1 MFLCCS
7 NLQKGILYCIILFN
21 KGKPATLKQMENVAT
36 KHPAI
41 DTKIADQMAVYVGTY
56 GKYNDGSIY
65 GAWIDLTLIKDEED
79 FNDLCAEIHKD
90 EQDPEFMLQDWQSI
104 PNRYISESG
113 LSAEFWDYLEA
124 YNGTSNTEALQKF
137 VDYGYSPE
145 NFSSYYMGEFDSEQE
160 YAEAL
165 LDETGELEQ
174 IPQHLRYYFDY
185 ESYASDLFIND
196 YLFIDGSVFQQH

>member
-1 MFLCCS
+1 M
-7 NLQKGILYCIILFN
+7 K
-21 KGKPATLKQMENVAT
+21 NVAT
-36 KHPAI
+36 KHPATQSLI
-41 DTKIADQMAVYVGTY
+41 TNQMAVYVGTY

-104 PNRYISESG
+104 PSRYISESG

-124 YNGTSNTEALQKF
+124 YNGTSNTEALKKF

>member
-1 MFLCCS
+1 
-7 NLQKGILYCIILFN
+7 
-21 KGKPATLKQMENVAT
+21 MENVAT

-41 DTKIADQMAVYVGTY
+41 QSLITNQMAVYVGTY

-65 GAWIDLTLIKDEED
+65 GAWIDLTLIKDEDD
-79 FNDLCAEIHKD
+79 FNELCEAIHYL
-90 EQDPEFMLQDWQSI
+90 ENDPEFMFQDWQSI
-104 PNRYISESG
+104 PSRYISESG
-113 LSAEFWDYLEA
+113 FNAEFWDYLEA